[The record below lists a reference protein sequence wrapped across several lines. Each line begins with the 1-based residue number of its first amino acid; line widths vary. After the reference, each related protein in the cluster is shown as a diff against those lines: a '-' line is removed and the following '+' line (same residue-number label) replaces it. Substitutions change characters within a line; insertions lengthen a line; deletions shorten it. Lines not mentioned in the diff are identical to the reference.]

1 MSAVADLPVLWR
13 MLRGKPRS
21 GTAAEQLDE
30 FYGPQA
36 SSYDRFRE
44 RLLPGRRDFMR
55 ALPLSPGMAVLDLG
69 AGTGGH
75 WAHAGETVDALGEL
89 VLVDLCQPLLDVA
102 RARFAKQ
109 QRVRCIHAD
118 VETFD
123 AGRRFDLVV
132 FSFSLSMMPGWQA
145 AVDRARQMLV
155 PGGCL
160 AVIDFYT
167 LPAIPPAPLAGVSAL
182 DRHFWPRW
190 FRHDGVHL
198 RPDVLPHL
206 LSLGT
211 TESLRQEK
219 SRVPYLMGLEA
230 PWFAWRG
237 RVA

>member
-13 MLRGKPRS
+13 MLRGKPRH

-36 SSYDRFRE
+36 ASYDRFRE
-44 RLLPGRRDFMR
+44 RLLPGRREFMR
-55 ALPLSPGMAVLDLG
+55 TLPLSPGMAVLDLG

-75 WAHAGETVDALGEL
+75 WAHAWDSVAALDDL

-102 RARFAKQ
+102 RARFAAS
-109 QRVRCIHAD
+109 QRVRCIHGD
-118 VETFD
+118 VEKFD
-123 AGRRFDLVV
+123 ADRRFDLVL
-132 FSFSLSMMPGWQA
+132 FSFSLSMMSGWRA
-145 AVDRARQMLV
+145 ALDTATRHLA
-155 PGGCL
+155 PGGRI

-167 LPAIPPAPLAGVSAL
+167 LDAAPPAPLAPVSAL

-198 RPDVLPHL
+198 RPDVLPRL

-211 TESLRQEK
+211 TELLMQEK
-219 SRVPYLMGLEA
+219 SPVPYMMGLEA
-230 PWFAWRG
+230 AWFAWRG
-237 RVA
+237 RIA